1 MDAWGKTLGETKDLT
16 MDEKGE
22 IIVAL
27 FDGWKRQDL
36 AKGYPRAYGA
46 IVRSFPNGLIDLAMN
61 LPFDVVQELKKSKF
75 HEIGTLPQEEFEK
88 QMAMELEEFVC
99 PVTGMKF
106 S

>member
-1 MDAWGKTLGETKDLT
+1 

-36 AKGYPRAYGA
+36 AKGYPRAFGA
-46 IVRSFPNGLIDLAMN
+46 MVRSFPNGLGDLAMN
-61 LPFDVVQELKKSKF
+61 LPFDIVQELKKSKF
-75 HEIGTLPQEEFEK
+75 YEIANLPQEEFEN
-88 QMAMELEEFVC
+88 QISHELEEFVC